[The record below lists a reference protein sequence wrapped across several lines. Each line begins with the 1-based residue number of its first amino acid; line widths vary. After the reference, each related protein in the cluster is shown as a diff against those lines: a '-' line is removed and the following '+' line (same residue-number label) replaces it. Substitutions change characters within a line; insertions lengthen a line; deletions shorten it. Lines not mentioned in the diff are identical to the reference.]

1 MSKQACAQAQL
12 RAVAH
17 SELQARI
24 GGRVGSL
31 STYVEAAEATGN
43 AAAALR
49 LWAMRRRR
57 RGFEAMGGAA
67 ACD

>member
-1 MSKQACAQAQL
+1 MRECRSLSKQAGLRPAQL
-12 RAVAH
+12 RAAAH

-31 STYVEAAEATGN
+31 STYVEAEATGN

-49 LWAMRRRR
+49 L
-57 RGFEAMGGAA
+57 
-67 ACD
+67 

>member
-1 MSKQACAQAQL
+1 MRPAQL

-43 AAAALR
+43 AAAAPR
-49 LWAMRRRR
+49 LW
-57 RGFEAMGGAA
+57 AMGGAA
-67 ACD
+67 AAPRL